1 MHNIAINK
9 CTVNQADEIKT
20 IINMMWPSKTLNEII
35 LSLQS
40 DNEVIYTAE
49 TDGIII
55 AFIHGIIRNDYI
67 EGVTNYPALYIEG
80 VFVYEK
86 YRNQNIASLLV
97 DQLVKYGK
105 EKNIKELAS
114 ECRES
119 NTQSY
124 NWHIKNNFDDCQRVV
139 HFIKNI

>member
-1 MHNIAINK
+1 MHNIAINNY
-9 CTVNQADEIKT
+9 TVSQADEIKT

-35 LSLQS
+35 QSLQS
-40 DNEVIYTAE
+40 DNEVIYTAK

-55 AFIHGIIRNDYI
+55 AFIHGIIRSDYI

-80 VFVYEK
+80 VFVYEE
-86 YRNQNIASLLV
+86 YRSQNIASLLV

-105 EKNIKELAS
+105 EKNIKQLAS
-114 ECRES
+114 EYREG

-124 NWHIKNNFDDCQRVV
+124 NWHIKNNFDAC
-139 HFIKNI
+139 